1 MNATRIP
8 APWRQAGGDLC
19 AQSSSAQMQRTTDYT
34 WPGTEY
40 SRSSSA
46 SLYHLCRCGKGQIC
60 SFFVGILIH
69 CSSLTFDS
77 VNHKQNQ
84 LCWLEFASPG
94 GSQSATDDQRDR
106 PAPPPPPCT
115 SSSVDAHCVV
125 EHVSSNCLN
134 LQLT

>member
-1 MNATRIP
+1 MNATRRVEICVHKVQAHRCRGRPIIP
-8 APWRQAGGDLC
+8 GQAQNILDPLL
-19 AQSSSAQMQRTTDYT
+19 R
-34 WPGTEY
+34 
-40 SRSSSA
+40 
-46 SLYHLCRCGKGQIC
+46 LYHLCSCGKGQIC